1 MVSISIDGA
10 FFASDLWIMIWVINI
25 HVLIANRPS
34 RKIDQQLVSL
44 IKSSYALII
53 NSREEGADQ
62 TIPVTENLIGRVSA
76 NKMEEKQYPILFLS
90 PAERTS
96 PDFW

>member
-1 MVSISIDGA
+1 M
-10 FFASDLWIMIWVINI
+10 INI

-90 PAERTS
+90 PTERTS

>member
-1 MVSISIDGA
+1 M
-10 FFASDLWIMIWVINI
+10 WVINI

-90 PAERTS
+90 PAPLRGPLDSVTVS
-96 PDFW
+96 LFAF